1 VPVKAAVVLVIEL
14 SARKIHPR
22 DLPMRPTAHSF
33 LHALAAGLLLAAAS
47 LASAE
52 PGAPIGAKLGPLVEA
67 REMAAQR
74 TVETLIWLTPLAS
87 VDAMRQAFFRDAGAR
102 YGDIVWW
109 SSSDW
114 KNQTAL
120 ARATERQIY
129 FNFNTQEGPV
139 VVDVQVA
146 ISASLSGVLYD
157 AWQKPLVNVDKDRVG
172 ARKYLLLPPGYKHSV
187 PAGFVPVHSQTY
199 NGYGLLHA
207 PPNASSEAISS
218 LTLAKTLKLYRLA
231 QAPNPPPPRVID
243 MAAKLFD
250 GSVHFDAS
258 FLASLARM
266 VNEEPVQTHDPALIT
281 LLKTLGIEKGKQVRP
296 TAQAQATLQPA
307 LGEAE
312 AQLRQAFADDLE
324 LFWSGSRWGLQPLVA
339 AGSPIALEISDEP
352 DLKARRVSDVLGN
365 RSHLKPTETTLSLLS
380 LRDARDQPLKGAST
394 YKLRIPAN
402 VPVKQYWALGIYD
415 RATRTYIRKSPRVS
429 LASNGTLQSNADGS
443 IDVYFGPKAPAGQE
457 PNWIYTVADREWFAI
472 FRFYGP
478 QKPLLEKTWRLSDI
492 EELDPVRAEN

>member
-1 VPVKAAVVLVIEL
+1 MPVRAAAVLVIEL
-14 SARKIHPR
+14 IAQKTSDSSMH
-22 DLPMRPTAHSF
+22 PTAHAF
-33 LHALAAGLLLAAAS
+33 LHALAVCPLLAAS
-47 LASAE
+47 LAAAE
-52 PGAPIGAKLGPLVEA
+52 PATPIAAKLSPPVGA
-67 REMAAQR
+67 RDMSAQH

-87 VDAMRQAFFRDAGAR
+87 VDAMRQAFFRDAGAK

-120 ARATERQIY
+120 ASAAEQQIY

-139 VVDVQVA
+139 VVDVQA
-146 ISASLSGVLYD
+146 ANDASLSGVLYD
-157 AWQKPLVNVDKDRVG
+157 AWQKPLVDVDKDRVG

-207 PPNASSEAISS
+207 LPNASPEAISG
-218 LTLAKTLKLYRLA
+218 LTLAKMLKLYPLA
-231 QAPNPPPPRVID
+231 HAPNPPTPRVID

-296 TAQAQATLQPA
+296 NAKAQAALQPA

-324 LFWSGSRWGLQPLVA
+324 LFWSGSRWSLPPSVP
-339 AGSPIALEISDEP
+339 AGSPIAFETSDGPEV
-352 DLKARRVSDVLGN
+352 KARRVSDVTGDRPHRKPGETSLG
-365 RSHLKPTETTLSLLS
+365 LLS

-402 VPVKQYWALGIYD
+402 VPVKQFWALGVYD
-415 RATRTYIRKSPRVS
+415 RTTRTYIRRSPRVS
-429 LASNGTLQSNADGS
+429 VASNGTLQSNTDGS
-443 IDVYFGPKAPAGQE
+443 IDIYFGPKAPAGQE

-472 FRFYGP
+472 FRFHGP
-478 QKPLLEKTWRLSDI
+478 QKSLFEKTWRLSDI
-492 EELDPVRAEN
+492 EEVDPLW